1 MTELEQYTVTSPK
14 QATTGRDG
22 SRYYTWRDERFF
34 SVTTII
40 GGGIPKPVL
49 VNWAKKFTAEYAVS
63 HIDALNTLIQD
74 DPDGAVDWLKGA
86 AYRERD
92 RAAQLGSN
100 VHAAVEA
107 YALGKPFPK
116 WGPLVKPRMDAF
128 VEFLTEYQ
136 PAYELT
142 EASIFNRKERYAGT
156 LDAIATFPT
165 LGNRKFLFDVK
176 TGGKAVYP
184 EAAVQ
189 LSAYRYAEFVG
200 APDGSEQPLPKVDAC
215 AVLHIPDGGEFQ
227 FVEVVA
233 DKEIFQTFLF
243 AREIYR
249 WASVTSKSVVLGSLE
264 PGQLP
269 LEAGLV
275 A

>member
-1 MTELEQYTVTSPK
+1 MSGPK

-22 SRYYTWRDERFF
+22 SRFYTWRDERFF

-49 VNWAKKFTAEYAVS
+49 VNWAKKFTAEYAVD
-63 HIDALNTLIQD
+63 HIDALNTLVAD
-74 DPDGAVDWLKGA
+74 DRDGAVDWLKGA

-92 RAAQLGSN
+92 RAAELGSD
-100 VHAAVEA
+100 VHDAVEA
-107 YALGKPFPK
+107 YALGKPFPT
-116 WGPLVKPRMDAF
+116 WSPMVKPRMDAF
-128 VEFLTEYQ
+128 VAFLDKYK
-136 PAYELT
+136 PVYELT
-142 EASIFNRKERYAGT
+142 EASVFNRTERYAGT

-165 LGNRKFLFDVK
+165 LGGRKFLFDVK

-184 EAAVQ
+184 EAAIQ

-200 APDGSEQPLPKVDAC
+200 APDGSEQPLPDVDAC
-215 AVLHIPDGGEFQ
+215 AVLHIPDGREYQ

-233 DKEIFQTFLF
+233 DQTIFQAFLF

-249 WASVTSKSVVLGSLE
+249 WASVTSKSVVLGALE

-269 LEAGLV
+269 LAAGVV